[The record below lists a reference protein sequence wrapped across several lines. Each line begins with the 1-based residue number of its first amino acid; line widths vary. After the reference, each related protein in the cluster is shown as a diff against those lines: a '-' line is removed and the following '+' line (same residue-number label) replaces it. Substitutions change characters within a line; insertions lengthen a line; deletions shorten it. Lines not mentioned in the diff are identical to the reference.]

1 MGITMAKQLSGKE
14 LKRLS
19 GLLNERIASLS
30 WLFGF
35 SSAQWVKNS
44 NRKKGELLVQHSL
57 MVRMLLERPELSPIP
72 SVPTVQEVYELLL
85 KIDPTITRNKMSSL
99 VGLSTKSTARIFSG
113 GTLTSTV
120 GHMLLIIKNE
130 LTLLK
135 TKEEKQ
141 RFYSFL
147 QDNVIN
153 EAESRGY
160 CPDLV
165 LKSVGWSVSAARN
178 QTQ

>member
-1 MGITMAKQLSGKE
+1 MGKPLSGKE

-19 GLLNERIASLS
+19 GLLNQRIASLS

-44 NRKKGELLVQHSL
+44 NRGKGELLIQHSL
-57 MVRMLLERPELSPIP
+57 MVRMLLGRPELSPIP
-72 SVPTVQEVYELLL
+72 DVPTVQEVYELLQKL
-85 KIDPTITRNKMSSL
+85 DPTITRNKMSAL
-99 VGLSTKSTARIFSG
+99 VGLSIKSTARIFEG

-130 LTLLK
+130 LTRLK
-135 TKEEKQ
+135 TKDEKQ
-141 RFYSFL
+141 RFYRYL
-147 QDNVIN
+147 QDNVTD

-165 LKSVGWSVSAARN
+165 LKDKGWSVNAVK
-178 QTQ
+178 